1 MLIATCDAFFY
12 MRPLHLH
19 VAYLPRFFKPHQRK
33 RKSKS
38 YFILPH
44 PSYIFL
50 ILWLLGSLCTLLT
63 AYINCWLLNRLPRA
77 AVELYCCAADPQPAP
92 PVITF
97 RQSLKTSARLSYSPP
112 SFRKALIYLETMDK
126 LHWILHCEALQPLSK
141 RQFVWQRSLDCPLI
155 WLSRNTFP

>member
-19 VAYLPRFFKPHQRK
+19 VPTYPASLKPHQRK
-33 RKSKS
+33 QKSKS

-44 PSYIFL
+44 SSYIFL

-77 AVELYCCAADPQPAP
+77 AVELYCCAADPQPAL

-97 RQSLKTSARLSYSPP
+97 RQSLKISARLSYSPP
-112 SFRKALIYLETMDK
+112 SFKKVLIYLEMMDK
-126 LHWILHCEALQPLSK
+126 LH
-141 RQFVWQRSLDCPLI
+141 
-155 WLSRNTFP
+155 